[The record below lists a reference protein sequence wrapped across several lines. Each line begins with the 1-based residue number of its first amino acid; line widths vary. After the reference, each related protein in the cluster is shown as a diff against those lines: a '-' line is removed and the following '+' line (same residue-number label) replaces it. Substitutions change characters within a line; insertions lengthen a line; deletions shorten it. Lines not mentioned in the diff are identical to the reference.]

1 VSAPL
6 AAVATAPASVSAV
19 LSLDHRRLDG
29 LLRETKRTIA
39 AADLRRAAA
48 LFADFRAGLERHIAA
63 EEEILFPAFEA
74 LAAIGGGG
82 PTRVMR
88 SEHAEIRR
96 LLAELAAALDGGDPT
111 ARATGFAVLT
121 ARLFAH
127 NGKEERIIY
136 PATDRAA
143 RDAGTLP
150 ELVRRIQLL
159 V

>member
-1 VSAPL
+1 VSAPQAGEV
-6 AAVATAPASVSAV
+6 AATVSVSAA
-19 LSLDHRRLDG
+19 LAFDHRRLDG

-48 LFADFRAGLERHIAA
+48 LFAEFSAGLERHIAA
-63 EEEILFPAFEA
+63 EEDILFPAFES

-96 LLAELAAALDGGDPT
+96 LLAELAVALDGRDAT
-111 ARATGFAVLT
+111 ARTTGLAVLT

-136 PATDRAA
+136 PATERAA

-150 ELVRRIQLL
+150 DLVRRIQLP
-159 V
+159 

>member
-1 VSAPL
+1 VSASLSAEPI
-6 AAVATAPASVSAV
+6 ARDSITAL
-19 LSLDHRRLDG
+19 LSLDHRRLDE
-29 LLRETKRTIA
+29 LLRETKRALA

-48 LFADFRAGLERHIAA
+48 LFAEFRSGLERHIAA

-88 SEHAEIRR
+88 SEHAEILR
-96 LLAELAAALDGGDPT
+96 LLAELTAILDGDDAS
-111 ARATGFAVLT
+111 ARTMAIAVLT

-143 RDAGTLP
+143 RDAGTLSD
-150 ELVRRIQLL
+150 LVRRLGL
-159 V
+159 D